1 MMDQS
6 PFGKVQSGRSGDRD
20 GYIRQRGYIE
30 VNCALL
36 QRSLRCRRPRAGARR
51 HVDGRI
57 PWVALVGTRPRLQ
70 NCVSRASFSRGP
82 VSKDRSDGDVVGD
95 APIAAASVIP
105 GHRIPAVRRRR
116 LHTKWLFALIRPC
129 ARRKTYQ
136 RIPVGCRPCFT

>member
-1 MMDQS
+1 MDQS
-6 PFGKVQSGRSGDRD
+6 PFGKVQSGRSVDRD
-20 GYIRQRGYIE
+20 GYIRQRGNIE

-51 HVDGRI
+51 HTDGRI

-70 NCVSRASFSRGP
+70 NCVTRASFSRGP

-116 LHTKWLFALIRPC
+116 LHT
-129 ARRKTYQ
+129 T
-136 RIPVGCRPCFT
+136 

>member
-51 HVDGRI
+51 HADGRI

-70 NCVSRASFSRGP
+70 NCVTRASFSRGP

-95 APIAAASVIP
+95 APIAGASVIP
-105 GHRIPAVRRRR
+105 EHRIPAVRRRR
-116 LHTKWLFALIRPC
+116 LHTKWLFALFRPC
-129 ARRKTYQ
+129 ARRRTYQ